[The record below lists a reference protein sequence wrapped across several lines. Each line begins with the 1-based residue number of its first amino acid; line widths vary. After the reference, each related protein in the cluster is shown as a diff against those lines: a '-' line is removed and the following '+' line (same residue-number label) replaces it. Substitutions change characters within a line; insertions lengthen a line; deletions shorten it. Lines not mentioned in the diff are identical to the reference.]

1 MLRLTALR
9 TSALLGAIVI
19 LSGVAAGQRERE
31 RERDRWVY
39 LGEANVDGPRDHD
52 NIVVTGAAGR
62 FRAIQLRVER
72 APIEFD
78 RVVVHFGNGQ
88 EERIPIRF
96 IVKAGESSR
105 VVDLPGERRVIQ
117 SVELWYGKANVFS
130 RKPKVRLFAIE

>member
-1 MLRLTALR
+1 MTRVTAIR
-9 TSALLGAIVI
+9 SGALLGAIAI
-19 LSGVAAGQRERE
+19 LSGVAVAQRE

-52 NIVVTGAAGR
+52 KIVVTGAAGR

-78 RVVVHFGNGQ
+78 RVLVHFGNGT

-96 IVKAGESSR
+96 IVRDGESSR
-105 VVDLPGERRVIQ
+105 VVDLPGERRVIEY
-117 SVELWYGKANVFS
+117 VELWYSKAVPWS
-130 RKPKVRLFAIE
+130 KKPKVRLFAIE